1 MLTSRSPHPRRGPVY
16 PHALARSLPMW
27 PWLWVWLMLA
37 AAPLAGAAPGVAAEP
52 AAIELRQAEFLPVA
66 ASGEPA
72 PASVVSLPDTWA
84 QRGLATHG
92 SARYRLHF
100 TLAQVPAQPWA
111 LSFTRISSS
120 RRVFLNGVLIQDESP
135 LGRQH
140 PEPDLIDLPQ
150 QLLRTGANR
159 IELEVSSRIRG
170 GLSVAELGPA
180 ATLRARADH
189 AALWERELPRSLNIG
204 MAIVAALMLLIRWR
218 RPSENT
224 IALFG
229 ALALL
234 GSLRNYTYF
243 ADVSLLPTGLTNWL
257 FYSLQIWTAAL
268 FVGFALSLSPRR
280 RPWTRLLLGA
290 VLVLPLLAALPAPLD
305 LLPLLRTY
313 TYPLLLLFAALAVRM
328 IWLNV
333 RENGGAANHSLVASL
348 GAVVLAGVHDY
359 AFQQGH
365 LALTGTFWMPYVMPF
380 ALGLYALVL
389 LSRFVSAIGELEALR
404 DELEAR
410 VAQRTVALEEAV
422 TAHSRFVAAAS
433 HDLRQPVV
441 TIGLLAGLVR
451 EQVAAL
457 PAVRTMIDRLY
468 EAVGSMEALLN
479 GLMDLSRLEPGK
491 LTPRLQAVP
500 LAWIFD
506 AISLHEQTAATL
518 KGLRLR
524 FRATQLVVHSDPVL
538 LDQIIR
544 NLVSN
549 AIRYTERGGVLVG
562 ARLRGAGSPS
572 PHVIV
577 QVWDSGQGIPAQE
590 QARVF
595 EEFVQL
601 DNPGRDR
608 SKGQG
613 LGLAIVRRGIHA
625 LGHRLSLRSRPGRGS
640 CFTIELPL
648 ARHTLEAS
656 VVAAPAPDPLHGRRL
671 WLIEDD
677 AAVREALTLRLQN
690 WGARVTAFGGI
701 RELRAGLD
709 HAAQH
714 GAWPELVVSD
724 QRLADGSGIEA
735 IALIRVRTGHAVP
748 SVIVTGNTAPADLAR
763 LDTAGLP
770 VLHKP
775 FRAAELLAL
784 LHAAL
789 PAETR

>member
-1 MLTSRSPHPRRGPVY
+1 
-16 PHALARSLPMW
+16 
-27 PWLWVWLMLA
+27 
-37 AAPLAGAAPGVAAEP
+37 
-52 AAIELRQAEFLPVA
+52 
-66 ASGEPA
+66 
-72 PASVVSLPDTWA
+72 
-84 QRGLATHG
+84 
-92 SARYRLHF
+92 
-100 TLAQVPAQPWA
+100 
-111 LSFTRISSS
+111 
-120 RRVFLNGVLIQDESP
+120 
-135 LGRQH
+135 
-140 PEPDLIDLPQ
+140 
-150 QLLRTGANR
+150 
-159 IELEVSSRIRG
+159 
-170 GLSVAELGPA
+170 
-180 ATLRARADH
+180 
-189 AALWERELPRSLNIG
+189 

-229 ALALL
+229 ALTLL

-243 ADVSLLPTGLTNWL
+243 ADVSLLPAALTNWL

-268 FVGFALSLSPRR
+268 FVGFALSLSPQRR
-280 RPWTRLLLGA
+280 QPWTRRLLLSA
-290 VLVLPLLAALPAPLD
+290 VLVLPLLAALPTPLD

-313 TYPLLLLFAALAVRM
+313 TYPPLLLFAAIAVRM

-333 RENGGAANHSLVASL
+333 RERGGAANHTLVGSF
-348 GAVVLAGVHDY
+348 GVVVLAGVHDY

-389 LSRFVSAIGELEALR
+389 LNRFVSAIGELEALR

-410 VAQRTVALEEAV
+410 VAQRTLALEEAV

-441 TIGLLAGLVR
+441 TIGLLVGLVR

-457 PAVRTMIDRLY
+457 PAVHAMIDRIY
-468 EAVGSMEALLN
+468 QAVGSMEALLN
-479 GLMDLSRLEPGK
+479 GLLDLSRLEPGK
-491 LTPRLQAVP
+491 LTPRLQPVP

-524 FRATQLVVHSDPVL
+524 FRATPLVVRSDPVL

-549 AIRYTERGGVLVG
+549 AIRYTGRGGVLVG
-562 ARLRGAGSPS
+562 ARLRGADSASPY
-572 PHVIV
+572 VIV

-625 LGHRLSLRSRPGRGS
+625 LGHRLSLRSRPGHGS

-648 ARHTLEAS
+648 ARYALEAR
-656 VVAAPAPDPLHGRRL
+656 VVTAPAPDPLDGRRV

-677 AAVREALTLRLQN
+677 AAVREALTLRLQT
-690 WGARVTAFGGI
+690 WGARVTALGGLQ
-701 RELRAGLD
+701 ELRAGLD
-709 HAAQH
+709 HAAEN
-714 GAWPELVVSD
+714 GGWPELVVSD
-724 QRLADGSGIEA
+724 QRLADGSGVEA
-735 IALIRVRTGHAVP
+735 VALIRARAGHAVP
-748 SVIVTGNTAPADLAR
+748 AVIVTGNTAPADLAR
-763 LDTAGLP
+763 LDAAELP